1 MTGDA
6 KEPKVLQGRYEITD
20 TLGSGGFGTT
30 YVARDQARFGA
41 KCVVKELLPQR
52 QESAVARRLFEREAR
67 VLCDLSHPQIP
78 TMHGYFEN
86 GDRFFLVQD
95 FVEGETLQARL
106 ARETRLSE
114 VATREIVLQLLDVLE
129 YLHQRTPP
137 VIHRDIKPANIILAR
152 DGRVV
157 LIDFGAVRE
166 AIGDDKNTSIGTMGY
181 TPTEQMLGRATTA
194 SDCYALGA
202 TALEMISGL
211 APVEWHDR
219 ETGNLDW
226 QGHITCTPQFE
237 AFLAAMLAPLQ
248 QRIANATDA
257 REVLLGGETRLG
269 PSSNRAPS
277 MGTPSTGA
285 PSVQSSGSVPAIG
298 IGGGGGAGA
307 TPTAPLAAINTPSA
321 GSVPIAGPSGAP
333 ARGGER
339 VVAAAPA
346 SRRALF
352 AVPVLA
358 IVVAAAVWAMR
369 GDGAADSGTAAPV
382 AGGGAL
388 VPDSTCS
395 DPRTIAR
402 RTESEF
408 DLHLLCP
415 RDWTTRYVPSIR
427 TTRVAAPHDSTQVW
441 AALWRPAAS
450 GESLAAFAQRWR
462 ATMSPV
468 LGGSLTLEEEA
479 RPDASVAQYRVTRGA
494 QGVMLTGSLQVE
506 RTSVGGNAY
515 MVWSLLLGATEAS
528 RPMALQVLGSIEYL
542 DPATTQ

>member
-6 KEPKVLQGRYEITD
+6 KEPQVLQGRYEITD

-41 KCVVKELLPQR
+41 KCVVKELLPLR

-78 TMHGYFEN
+78 TMHGYFED
-86 GDRFFLVQD
+86 GQRFFLVQD

-166 AIGDDKNTSIGTMGY
+166 AIGGEEKNTSIGTMGY

-219 ETGNLDW
+219 QTGDLDW

-237 AFLAAMLAPLQ
+237 TFLVGMLAPLQ
-248 QRIANATDA
+248 QRIANATEA

-269 PSSNRAPS
+269 PSSVGTTSNRTPS
-277 MGTPSTGA
+277 MGTPSQRA
-285 PSVQSSGSVPAIG
+285 SGSVPAST
-298 IGGGGGAGA
+298 GGGAAGA
-307 TPTAPLAAINTPSA
+307 TPAAPIAAIHTPNPGSLPAAEQPVTPS
-321 GSVPIAGPSGAP
+321 
-333 ARGGER
+333 RGER
-339 VVAAAPA
+339 VVAAAPT

-358 IVVAAAVWAMR
+358 LVVAAAVWAMR
-369 GDGAADSGTAAPV
+369 EDGAADSGGASPAA
-382 AGGGAL
+382 AEGAV
-388 VPDSTCS
+388 VPDSTCT

-415 RDWTTRYVPSIR
+415 RDWSTRYVPNIR

-441 AALWRPAAS
+441 AALWRPAAA
-450 GESLAAFAQRWR
+450 GESVAAFAERWR
-462 ATMSPV
+462 DTMSPV
-468 LGGSLTLEEEA
+468 LGGTLALEPEA

-542 DPATTQ
+542 DPAAGR

>member
-1 MTGDA
+1 MMGDA
-6 KEPKVLQGRYEITD
+6 KEPQVLQGRYEITE

-30 YVARDQARFGA
+30 YVALDQARFGA
-41 KCVVKELLPQR
+41 KCVVKELLPLR

-78 TMHGYFEN
+78 TMHGYFES
-86 GDRFFLVQD
+86 GERFFLVQD

-166 AIGDDKNTSIGTMGY
+166 AIGGDDKNTSIGTMGY

-202 TALEMISGL
+202 MALEMISGL

-226 QGHITCTPQFE
+226 QGHVTCTPQFE
-237 AFLAAMLAPLQ
+237 TFLAGMLAPLQ
-248 QRIANATDA
+248 QRIANATEA

-269 PSSNRAPS
+269 PSSVATSSNPTPS
-277 MGTPSTGA
+277 MGTR
-285 PSVQSSGSVPAIG
+285 SVSSSGSAPA
-298 IGGGGGAGA
+298 IGGGGTKGVTPAAGG
-307 TPTAPLAAINTPSA
+307 AAINTPIA
-321 GSVPIAGPSGAP
+321 GSIPVPQQPDAPS
-333 ARGGER
+333 RGGER

-346 SRRALF
+346 SRRALY
-352 AVPVLA
+352 AVPLLA
-358 IVVAAAVWAMR
+358 LVVAAAVWAMR
-369 GDGAADSGTAAPV
+369 GDGAADSGSAAP
-382 AGGGAL
+382 AATGGAV
-388 VPDSTCS
+388 VPDSTCT

-408 DLHLLCP
+408 DLHIFCP
-415 RDWTTRYVPSIR
+415 KDWTARYLPTIR
-427 TTRVAAPHDSTQVW
+427 TTRIAAPHDSTQVW
-441 AALWRPAAS
+441 AALWRPAAA
-450 GESLAAFAQRWR
+450 GESVPAFAERWR

-468 LGGSLTLEEEA
+468 LRGTLSLTQEA
-479 RPDASVAQYRVTRGA
+479 KPDANLAQYRVTRES

-506 RTSVGGNAY
+506 RTMVGGNAY

-528 RPMALQVLGSIEYL
+528 RGMAIQSLGSIDYV
-542 DPATTQ
+542 DPSAPR

>member
-6 KEPKVLQGRYEITD
+6 KEPQVLQGRYEITD

-41 KCVVKELLPQR
+41 KCVVKELLPLR
-52 QESAVARRLFEREAR
+52 QANAVARRLFEREAR

-78 TMHGYFEN
+78 TMHGYFED

-166 AIGDDKNTSIGTMGY
+166 AVGGDDKNTSIGTMGY
-181 TPTEQMLGRATTA
+181 TPTEQTLGRATTA

-226 QGHITCTPQFE
+226 QGHVTCTPQFE
-237 AFLAAMLAPLQ
+237 TFLAGMLAPLQ
-248 QRIANATDA
+248 QRIANATEA
-257 REVLLGGETRLG
+257 RDVLLGGETRLG
-269 PSSNRAPS
+269 PSS
-277 MGTPSTGA
+277 TGS
-285 PSVQSSGSVPAIG
+285 PSVKTSGTVPAIVPSAARSATPRTP
-298 IGGGGGAGA
+298 IAAVETAPSTPPAGA
-307 TPTAPLAAINTPSA
+307 STPA
-321 GSVPIAGPSGAP
+321 AP
-333 ARGGER
+333 ARGAER
-339 VVAAAPA
+339 VVAAAPT
-346 SRRALF
+346 SRRALI

-369 GDGAADSGTAAPV
+369 GDGASNSTDSGGSATAA
-382 AGGGAL
+382 GAAAV

-415 RDWTTRYVPSIR
+415 KSWNTRYLPTIR
-427 TTRVAAPHDSTQVW
+427 ATRVAAPNDSTQVW
-441 AALWRPAAS
+441 AALWRPAAA
-450 GESLAAFAQRWR
+450 GESVAAFAERWR

-468 LGGSLTLEEEA
+468 LGGSLTLEQEA
-479 RPDASVAQYRVTRGA
+479 KPDANVAQYRVTRGA

-506 RTSVGGNAY
+506 RSSVGGNAY

-542 DPATTQ
+542 DPAAAR